1 MQNSKF
7 NLDDVKRLAGDWL
20 TGKQCGWFSA
30 TSCSIDYL
38 IHIYECTQ
46 VEAESIILRGIL
58 KLQNEDFNRRISMW
72 GKVADEYGLE
82 GYLTYNWYVKFMI
95 EDGDLE
101 QISFHPCEK
110 DMTLANGRTITASLN
125 NGALPPWRRE

>member
-30 TSCSIDYL
+30 PSCSIDYL

>member
-46 VEAESIILRGIL
+46 VEAETIILRGIL